1 MKRFLSLASII
12 CLCILMSCN
21 RTEQSK
27 VADVQTSDAEKQ
39 MGQSGVKDDLSQRNV
54 VQVASGSKDHTTLVT
69 AVKAAELVD
78 VLSNTGPFTVFAP
91 TNEAF
96 DKLPAGTV
104 DALLSPEKKE
114 DLANILQYHVSLG
127 VYKADSF
134 TDGQVIGQVNGND
147 ITITKKDGKIIINGV
162 ATIIASIPA
171 SNGIIHVID
180 AVLLPKQ

>member
-91 TNEAF
+91 TNSAF
-96 DKLPAGTV
+96 DKLPTGTV
-104 DALLSPEKKE
+104 DGLLKPEKKG
-114 DLANILQYHVSLG
+114 DLELVKDYKERCILCYACRDV
-127 VYKADSF
+127 
-134 TDGQVIGQVNGND
+134 
-147 ITITKKDGKIIINGV
+147 
-162 ATIIASIPA
+162 
-171 SNGIIHVID
+171 SNGIVKVSENSENWHFDNTVYN
-180 AVLLPKQ
+180 